1 MEDKVVKVKQS
12 DLERLIDA
20 NTKAYNLLDEITISS
35 TEVAEKVK
43 EACSTLEDAPS
54 ELSDIVIEEEE

>member
-12 DLERLIDA
+12 DLERLVDA

-43 EACSTLEDAPS
+43 EACSVLEDAPS
-54 ELSDIVIEEEE
+54 EVGDIIIEEEE